1 MSQSLIESNGL
12 PASSSDNV
20 ATSDADREPAM
31 PRLETP
37 RLETRPRARASRAR
51 LNFTLPDTPSR
62 VIVLRPGE
70 LLFRAGDR
78 SKHIYY
84 LADGLLRAEHDT
96 PEGIP
101 ERLGY
106 FERGTTIGLMF
117 IRIEAFTV
125 VAVRPSRVI
134 AYSPA
139 NLSRAIAS
147 HSHAAARVSAFAT
160 KRLSETL
167 GFLHVCQLRE
177 PGARLAAYIL
187 FEFDR
192 RATKEGE
199 VEVVEL
205 KGTVSD
211 WSELLSIAPEVIAKG
226 FEVLEETKVL
236 KTIDRSHM
244 ALLDRRRLEK
254 LAHRAI

>member
-1 MSQSLIESNGL
+1 MSHSLNDSNGQ
-12 PASSSDNV
+12 PVPSSDSV
-20 ATSDADREPAM
+20 TPSEPNRI
-31 PRLETP
+31 PV
-37 RLETRPRARASRAR
+37 RPRTRGGYSR
-51 LNFTLPDTPSR
+51 LNFTTSDTPSR
-62 VIVLRPGE
+62 IIVLRPGE
-70 LLFRAGDR
+70 VLFRAGDR

-106 FERGTTIGLMF
+106 FERGTTIGLTF

-139 NLSRAIAS
+139 NLSRAIAA

-177 PGARLAAYIL
+177 PGSRLAAYIL

-199 VEVVEL
+199 VEIVEL
-205 KGTVSD
+205 KGTASD
-211 WSELLSIAPEVIAKG
+211 WSELLDIAPEVIAKG
-226 FEVLEETKVL
+226 FEILEETKVL
-236 KTIDRSHM
+236 KTVDRSHM
-244 ALLDRRRLEK
+244 ALLDRRRLER